1 MRNNNPAGTTTDES
15 KLNNMIELTRYQQN
29 KSVWINEN
37 QIESMEAQILRDGN
51 GDAKSNYVD
60 IYMVSGRIHR
70 VEDTIKDI
78 TKYIFHANR

>member
-1 MRNNNPAGTTTDES
+1 MTDES
-15 KLNNMIELTRYQQN
+15 KLNSMIELTRYQQN

-37 QIESMEAQILRDGN
+37 QIESMEAQIIRDGN

-70 VEDTIKDI
+70 VEDTIKEI
-78 TKYIFHANR
+78 LIAIKMIVGR

>member
-1 MRNNNPAGTTTDES
+1 
-15 KLNNMIELTRYQQN
+15 MIELTRYQQN

-37 QIESMEAQILRDGN
+37 QIESMEAQIIRDGN

-70 VEDTIKDI
+70 VEDTINQI
-78 TKYIFHANR
+78 NEYILNAGR